1 MSSPLAG
8 ALALLGLCACP
19 KSSVAYS
26 APRQIDSIPV
36 DKEVIMNSDHI
47 LHLKVHS
54 LSHSAFRSGLTL
66 HASV

>member
-1 MSSPLAG
+1 MRVLSQVSH
-8 ALALLGLCACP
+8 
-19 KSSVAYS
+19 YS

-54 LSHSAFRSGLTL
+54 LFHSAFLSTLTL